1 MWELIFFKNIMTK
14 IYERI
19 VKNVPLFL
27 GMSFLV
33 VILIGATLLSL
44 PIASVDGNSVG
55 FVNSFFT
62 ASSATA
68 VTGLVVANT
77 ATQWTMFG
85 KVVIITLIQIGG
97 LGTITLFSI
106 ATVLLGRKISLQQRL
121 LVKEQLN
128 ITSMSGIVKWVI
140 YVTKITFLIEFT
152 GALLLSFSLIP
163 KYGFITGVWY
173 SIFHAISAFCNAGF
187 DLFGDSIV
195 SYSGDIYIN
204 MIICGLVIM
213 GGLGFLVY
221 MDIYNSRNFRNLKVH
236 SKVVISVSALLLI
249 IGTVATLLIEYNN
262 SLSIGD
268 FGFGHKVLA
277 SFFQSTVTRTAGF
290 NSIDIGQVHDAT
302 AIIYILLMFIGGS
315 PASTAGGLKTTTF
328 AVMIFSTIGMV
339 RGEHDIVIFNRKI
352 DKEVILRALAIT
364 IVCISLVVIVTMAIA
379 IVEHDRFEFLD
390 ILFESVSAF
399 GTVGMTRG
407 ITPHL
412 SDISKI
418 ILGFTMFIG
427 RVGPTTIAVG
437 LMKTKPSSIKY
448 ASGKILVG

>member
-1 MWELIFFKNIMTK
+1 MTK
-14 IYERI
+14 IYEKI
-19 VKNVPLFL
+19 VKNAPLFL
-27 GMSFLV
+27 GMSFLI

-55 FVNSFFT
+55 FVNAFFT

-163 KYGFITGVWY
+163 KYGFKTGVWY

-221 MDIYNSRNFRNLKVH
+221 MDIYNAGSFRKLKVH
-236 SKVVISVSALLLI
+236 SKVVITVSALLLFA
-249 IGTVATLLIEYNN
+249 GTIATLLIEYNN
-262 SLSIGD
+262 SLSIGE

-302 AIIYILLMFIGGS
+302 AIIYIFLMFIGGS

-328 AVMIFSTIGMV
+328 AVMVFSTIGMV

-364 IVCISLVVIVTMAIA
+364 IVCISLVITVTMAVA
-379 IVEHDRFEFLD
+379 IIEHDRFEFLD

-412 SDISKI
+412 SDISKV
-418 ILGFTMFIG
+418 ILAFTMFIG
-427 RVGPTTIAVG
+427 RVGPTTLAVG

>member
-1 MWELIFFKNIMTK
+1 MTK

-55 FVNSFFT
+55 FINAFFT

-106 ATVLLGRKISLQQRL
+106 ATVLLGKKVSLQQRL

-140 YVTKITFLIEFT
+140 YVTKITFLIEFI

-163 KYGFITGVWY
+163 KYGFKTGVWY

-204 MIICGLVIM
+204 MIICGLLIM

-221 MDIYNSRNFRNLKVH
+221 MDIYNSKNFRNLKMH

-328 AVMIFSTIGMV
+328 AVMVFSTIGMV

-379 IVEHDRFEFLD
+379 IVEHDRFDSLD
-390 ILFESVSAF
+390 ILFETVSAF
-399 GTVGMTRG
+399 GTVGMSRG

>member
-1 MWELIFFKNIMTK
+1 MTK

-27 GMSFLV
+27 GMSFLI

-106 ATVLLGRKISLQQRL
+106 ATVLLGKKVSLQQRL

-221 MDIYNSRNFRNLKVH
+221 MDIYNSRNFRNLKMH

-364 IVCISLVVIVTMAIA
+364 IVCISLVITVTMAVA
-379 IVEHDRFEFLD
+379 IIEHDRFEFLD

>member
-1 MWELIFFKNIMTK
+1 MTK

-19 VKNVPLFL
+19 VKNAPLFL
-27 GMSFLV
+27 GMSFLI

-55 FVNSFFT
+55 FVNAFFT

-106 ATVLLGRKISLQQRL
+106 ATVLLGKKVSLQQRL

-221 MDIYNSRNFRNLKVH
+221 MDIYNAGSFRKLKVH
-236 SKVVISVSALLLI
+236 SKVVITVSALLLFA
-249 IGTVATLLIEYNN
+249 GTIATLLIEYNN
-262 SLSIGD
+262 SLSIGE

-302 AIIYILLMFIGGS
+302 AIIYIFLMFIGGS

-328 AVMIFSTIGMV
+328 AVMVFSTIGMV

-364 IVCISLVVIVTMAIA
+364 IVCISLVITVTMAVA
-379 IVEHDRFEFLD
+379 IIEHDRFEFLD

-412 SDISKI
+412 SDISKV
-418 ILGFTMFIG
+418 ILAFTMFIG
-427 RVGPTTIAVG
+427 RVGPTTLAVG

>member
-1 MWELIFFKNIMTK
+1 MTK

-19 VKNVPLFL
+19 VKNAPLFL

-55 FVNSFFT
+55 FINAFFT

-106 ATVLLGRKISLQQRL
+106 ATVLLGKKVSLQQRL

-140 YVTKITFLIEFT
+140 YVTKITFLIEFI

-163 KYGFITGVWY
+163 KYGFKTGVWY

-221 MDIYNSRNFRNLKVH
+221 MDIYNSKNFRNLKMH
-236 SKVVISVSALLLI
+236 SKVVISVSVFLLI

-302 AIIYILLMFIGGS
+302 AIIYIFLMFIGGS

-328 AVMIFSTIGMV
+328 AVMVFSTIGMV

-379 IVEHDRFEFLD
+379 IVEHDRFDSLD
-390 ILFESVSAF
+390 ILFETVSAF
-399 GTVGMTRG
+399 GTVGMSRG

>member
-1 MWELIFFKNIMTK
+1 MTK
-14 IYERI
+14 IYEKI
-19 VKNVPLFL
+19 VKNAPLFL
-27 GMSFLV
+27 GMSFLI

-55 FVNSFFT
+55 FVNAFFT

-163 KYGFITGVWY
+163 KYGFKTGVWY

-204 MIICGLVIM
+204 MIICGLVIL

-221 MDIYNSRNFRNLKVH
+221 MDIYNAGSFRKLKVH
-236 SKVVISVSALLLI
+236 SKVVITVSALLLFA
-249 IGTVATLLIEYNN
+249 GTIATLLIEYNN
-262 SLSIGD
+262 SLSIGE

-302 AIIYILLMFIGGS
+302 AIIYIFLMFIGGS

-328 AVMIFSTIGMV
+328 AVMVFSTIGMV

-364 IVCISLVVIVTMAIA
+364 IVCISLVITVTMAVA
-379 IVEHDRFEFLD
+379 IIEHDRFEFLD

-412 SDISKI
+412 SDISKV
-418 ILGFTMFIG
+418 ILAFTMFIG
-427 RVGPTTIAVG
+427 RVGPTTLAIG

-448 ASGKILVG
+448 ATGKILVG

>member
-1 MWELIFFKNIMTK
+1 MTK

-55 FVNSFFT
+55 FINAFFT

-204 MIICGLVIM
+204 MIICGLVIL

-221 MDIYNSRNFRNLKVH
+221 MDIYNAGSFRKLKVH
-236 SKVVISVSALLLI
+236 SKVVITVSALLLFA
-249 IGTVATLLIEYNN
+249 GTIATLLIEYNN
-262 SLSIGD
+262 SLSIGE

-302 AIIYILLMFIGGS
+302 AIIYIFLMFIGGS

-328 AVMIFSTIGMV
+328 AVMVFSTIGMV

-364 IVCISLVVIVTMAIA
+364 IVCISLVITVTMAVA
-379 IVEHDRFEFLD
+379 IIEHDRFEFLD

-412 SDISKI
+412 SDISKV
-418 ILGFTMFIG
+418 ILAFTMFIG
-427 RVGPTTIAVG
+427 RVGPTTLAVG

>member
-1 MWELIFFKNIMTK
+1 MWELIFLKNIMTK
-14 IYERI
+14 IYEKI
-19 VKNVPLFL
+19 VKNAPLFL
-27 GMSFLV
+27 GMSFLI

-55 FVNSFFT
+55 FVNAFFT

-163 KYGFITGVWY
+163 KYGFKTGVWY

-204 MIICGLVIM
+204 MIICGLVIL

-221 MDIYNSRNFRNLKVH
+221 MDIYNAGSFRKLKVH
-236 SKVVISVSALLLI
+236 SKVVITVSALLLFA
-249 IGTVATLLIEYNN
+249 GTIATLLIEYNN
-262 SLSIGD
+262 SLSIGE

-302 AIIYILLMFIGGS
+302 AIIYIFLMFIGGS

-328 AVMIFSTIGMV
+328 AVMVFSTIGMV

-364 IVCISLVVIVTMAIA
+364 IVCISLVITVTMAVA
-379 IVEHDRFEFLD
+379 IIEHDRFEFLD

-412 SDISKI
+412 SDISKV
-418 ILGFTMFIG
+418 ILAFTMFIG
-427 RVGPTTIAVG
+427 RVGPTTLAVG

>member
-221 MDIYNSRNFRNLKVH
+221 MDIYNSRNFRNLKMH

-328 AVMIFSTIGMV
+328 AVMVFSTIGMV

-364 IVCISLVVIVTMAIA
+364 IVCISLVITVTMAIA
-379 IVEHDRFEFLD
+379 IVEHDRFDSLD
-390 ILFESVSAF
+390 ILFETVSAF

>member
-1 MWELIFFKNIMTK
+1 MTK

-19 VKNVPLFL
+19 VKNAPLFL
-27 GMSFLV
+27 GMSFLI

-55 FVNSFFT
+55 FVNAFFT

-204 MIICGLVIM
+204 MIICGLVIL

-221 MDIYNSRNFRNLKVH
+221 MDIYNAGSFRKLKVH
-236 SKVVISVSALLLI
+236 SKVVITVSALLLFA
-249 IGTVATLLIEYNN
+249 GTIATLLIEYNN
-262 SLSIGD
+262 SLSIGE

-302 AIIYILLMFIGGS
+302 AIIYIFLMFIGGS

-328 AVMIFSTIGMV
+328 AVMVFSTIGMV

-364 IVCISLVVIVTMAIA
+364 IVCISLVITVTMAIA
-379 IVEHDRFEFLD
+379 IVEHDRFDSLD
-390 ILFESVSAF
+390 ILFETVSAF
-399 GTVGMTRG
+399 GTVGMSRG

>member
-27 GMSFLV
+27 GMSFLI

-106 ATVLLGRKISLQQRL
+106 ATVLLGKKVSLQQRL

-221 MDIYNSRNFRNLKVH
+221 MDIYNSRNFRNLKMH

-364 IVCISLVVIVTMAIA
+364 IVCISLVITVTMAVA
-379 IVEHDRFEFLD
+379 IIEHDRFEFLD

>member
-1 MWELIFFKNIMTK
+1 MTK

-19 VKNVPLFL
+19 VKNAPLFL
-27 GMSFLV
+27 GMSFLI
-33 VILIGATLLSL
+33 VILIGATFLSL

-55 FVNSFFT
+55 FVNAFFT

-204 MIICGLVIM
+204 MIICGLVIL

-221 MDIYNSRNFRNLKVH
+221 MDIYNAGSFRKLKVH
-236 SKVVISVSALLLI
+236 SKVVITVSALLLFA
-249 IGTVATLLIEYNN
+249 GTIATLLIEYNN
-262 SLSIGD
+262 SLSIGE

-302 AIIYILLMFIGGS
+302 AIIYIFLMFIGGS

-328 AVMIFSTIGMV
+328 AVMVFSTIGMV

-364 IVCISLVVIVTMAIA
+364 IVCISLVITVTMAVA
-379 IVEHDRFEFLD
+379 IIEHDRFEFLD

-412 SDISKI
+412 SDISKV
-418 ILGFTMFIG
+418 ILAFTMFIG
-427 RVGPTTIAVG
+427 RVGPTTLAVG

>member
-1 MWELIFFKNIMTK
+1 MGTYFFFKNIMTK

-55 FVNSFFT
+55 FINAFFT

-152 GALLLSFSLIP
+152 GTLLLSFSLIP

-204 MIICGLVIM
+204 MIICGLVIL

-221 MDIYNSRNFRNLKVH
+221 MDIYNAGSFRKLKVH
-236 SKVVISVSALLLI
+236 SKVVITVSALLLFA
-249 IGTVATLLIEYNN
+249 GTIATLLIEYNN
-262 SLSIGD
+262 SLSIGE

-302 AIIYILLMFIGGS
+302 AIIYIFLMFIGGS

-328 AVMIFSTIGMV
+328 AVMVFSTIGMV

-364 IVCISLVVIVTMAIA
+364 IVCISLVITVTMAVA
-379 IVEHDRFEFLD
+379 IIEHDRFEFLD

-412 SDISKI
+412 SDISKV
-418 ILGFTMFIG
+418 ILAFTMFIG
-427 RVGPTTIAVG
+427 RVGPTTLAVG

>member
-55 FVNSFFT
+55 FINAFFT

-106 ATVLLGRKISLQQRL
+106 ATVLLGKKVSLQQRL

-140 YVTKITFLIEFT
+140 YVTKITFLIEFI

-163 KYGFITGVWY
+163 KYGFKTGVWY

-221 MDIYNSRNFRNLKVH
+221 MDIYNSRNFRNLKMH

-328 AVMIFSTIGMV
+328 AVMVFSTIGMV

-379 IVEHDRFEFLD
+379 IVEHDRFDSLD
-390 ILFESVSAF
+390 ILFETVSAF
-399 GTVGMTRG
+399 GTVGMSRG

>member
-1 MWELIFFKNIMTK
+1 MTK
-14 IYERI
+14 LYERI
-19 VKNVPLFL
+19 VKNAPLFL
-27 GMSFLV
+27 GMSFLI
-33 VILIGATLLSL
+33 VILIGAMLLSL
-44 PIASVDGNSVG
+44 PIASADGNSIG
-55 FVNSFFT
+55 FVNAFFT

-77 ATQWTMFG
+77 ATQWSIFG

-106 ATVLLGRKISLQQRL
+106 TTVLLRKRISLQQRL

-140 YVTKITFLIEFT
+140 YVTKITFLIEFI
-152 GALLLSFSLIP
+152 GAFLLSFSLIP
-163 KYGFITGVWY
+163 KFGFKTGIWY

-187 DLFGDSIV
+187 DLFGDSILP
-195 SYSGDIYIN
+195 YSGDIYIN
-204 MIICGLVIM
+204 MIICSLVIM

-221 MDIYNSRNFRNLKVH
+221 MDLYNARSFRKLKVH
-236 SKVVISVSALLLI
+236 SKVVITVSAFLLLA
-249 IGTVATLLIEYNN
+249 GTVATLLIEYNN
-262 SLSIGD
+262 SLSIGE

-290 NSIDIGQVHDAT
+290 YSVDIGSLHDAT
-302 AIIYILLMFIGGS
+302 ALIYIFLMFIGGS

-328 AVMIFSTIGMV
+328 AVMFLSTVGRL
-339 RGEHDIVIFNRKI
+339 RGEHEIVIFNRKI

-364 IVCISLVVIVTMAIA
+364 ILCISVVIVVTMALT
-379 IVEHDRFEFLD
+379 IVEHDRFDFLD

-399 GTVGMTRG
+399 ATVGMTRG

-412 SDISKI
+412 TDTSKV
-418 ILGFTMFIG
+418 ILAFTMFMG
-427 RVGPTTIAVG
+427 RVGPTTLAIG

-448 ASGKILVG
+448 ATGKILVGW

>member
-1 MWELIFFKNIMTK
+1 MTK

-55 FVNSFFT
+55 FINAFFT

-106 ATVLLGRKISLQQRL
+106 ATVLLGKKVSLQQRL

-140 YVTKITFLIEFT
+140 YVTKITFLIEFI

-163 KYGFITGVWY
+163 KYGFKTGVWY

-221 MDIYNSRNFRNLKVH
+221 MDIYNSKNFRNLKMH

-328 AVMIFSTIGMV
+328 AVMVFSTIGMV

-379 IVEHDRFEFLD
+379 IVEHDRFDSLD
-390 ILFESVSAF
+390 ILFETVSAF
-399 GTVGMTRG
+399 GTVGMSRG

>member
-1 MWELIFFKNIMTK
+1 MTK
-14 IYERI
+14 LYERI
-19 VKNVPLFL
+19 VKNAPLFL

-44 PIASVDGNSVG
+44 PIASADGNSIG
-55 FVNSFFT
+55 FVNAFFT

-77 ATQWTMFG
+77 AAQWSIFG
-85 KVVIITLIQIGG
+85 KVVILTLIQIGG

-106 ATVLLGRKISLQQRL
+106 TTVLLGKRVSLQQRL
-121 LVKEQLN
+121 LVREQLN

-140 YVTKITFLIEFT
+140 YVTKITFLIEFI

-163 KYGFITGVWY
+163 KFGFKTGIWY

-187 DLFGDSIV
+187 DLFGNSIV
-195 SYSGDIYIN
+195 PYSGDIYIN
-204 MIICGLVIM
+204 MIICGLVII

-221 MDIYNSRNFRNLKVH
+221 MDIYNSRNFRDLKMH
-236 SKVVISVSALLLI
+236 SKVVISVSVLLLF
-249 IGTVATLLIEYNN
+249 IGTIATLLIEYDN

-268 FGFGHKVLA
+268 FSFGHKVLA

-328 AVMIFSTIGMV
+328 AVMVFSTIGMV
-339 RGEHDIVIFNRKI
+339 RGDHDIVIFNRKI
-352 DKEVILRALAIT
+352 EREVILRALAIT
-364 IVCISLVVIVTMAIA
+364 IVCISLVVIVTMAIT
-379 IVEHDRFEFLD
+379 IVEYDRFDSLD

-399 GTVGMTRG
+399 GTVGMSRG

-427 RVGPTTIAVG
+427 RVGPTTLAVG